1 MQTLLLTLL
10 NFVREG
16 LQAQVAPQPTLCA
29 DGKQRVVIRDGFKL
43 ETLPTRPALSVRHK
57 FGDLD
62 SIAGWL
68 TAHSDPKR
76 THVLVG
82 KEAVRASVDPRDPST
97 DVVSLPWETHPAL
110 QPWLNAC
117 ADQLDAEDLFTL
129 IREQQAA
136 VVGDARAIMSGV
148 SNVSLIETKDVKLQ
162 LDPATGSVIASGNS
176 GGKALTG
183 TVPAEISIHTPVL
196 LGVRSADG
204 HEFCYGQRVLVKW
217 SSGRDGGLVFKLSM
231 PDLPVVR
238 LDALAGAAARLR
250 ELLPNHLV
258 GVGEHATS
266 EHAALPTLA
275 HRLRADRTE
284 DGQAVP
290 PLQVHVFV
298 DDASQAD
305 TASGPSEPPA
315 A

>member
-1 MQTLLLTLL
+1 MQILGLLF
-10 NFVREG
+10 NFIREG

-43 ETLPTRPALSVRHK
+43 ETLPSRAALSVRHK

-68 TAHSDPKR
+68 TAHSDPQR

-82 KEAVRASVDPRDPST
+82 KEAVRAAVDPRDPST

-110 QPWLNAC
+110 KPWLDAC
-117 ADQLDAEDLFTL
+117 GAALDAEQLFAL

-136 VVGDARAIMSGV
+136 VVGDARAIMNGV

-183 TVPAEISIHTPVL
+183 TVPAEIAINTPVL
-196 LGVRSADG
+196 LGVRSAAG
-204 HEFCYGQRVLVKW
+204 HELCYGQRVLVKW
-217 SSGRDGGLVFKLSM
+217 KSSASGALVFVLSM

-258 GVGEHATS
+258 GVGEHATAT
-266 EHAALPTLA
+266 HDALPTLS

-284 DGQAVP
+284 AGQAVRTFE
-290 PLQVHVFV
+290 VHLFV
-298 DDASQAD
+298 DEGSQAD
-305 TASGPSEPPA
+305 TAGPDAPPA